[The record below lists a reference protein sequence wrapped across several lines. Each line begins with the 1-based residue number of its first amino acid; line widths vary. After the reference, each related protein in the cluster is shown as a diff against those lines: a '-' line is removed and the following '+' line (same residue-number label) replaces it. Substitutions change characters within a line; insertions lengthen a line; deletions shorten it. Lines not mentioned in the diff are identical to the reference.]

1 MDILIYTEK
10 VTPRLDYVAGLILGR
25 LLGLNYSIT
34 HFVQEFHTFSGARIN
49 YSKQNLENSLQ
60 IVPCGLLF
68 ETDILEQPIDTAE
81 WDGMKILFP
90 SGNAGTFPFDIFAAS
105 FFLVSRYEEY
115 LPFTPDDHGRFEAH
129 QSIAWQQG
137 FLEKPV
143 VNIWTIKLKEALRQ
157 QFPDLPVNKQ
167 EFKHI
172 STIDIDNAWAYRHKG
187 FFRTAGAM
195 VRSTLSFSTK
205 NLRNQLSVLT
215 GKSPDPYD
223 NYDFLEKQEKKYGFS
238 SVYFFLVGK
247 YGRYDKNNSFSN
259 NHFRN
264 LILQRSKKGPIGI
277 HPSYRSNKSLGILKK
292 EVQRLSGLLNRQMTK
307 SRQHFLM
314 VRFPDT
320 FEKLIKT
327 EISEDYTLGYAAHT
341 GFRAGICTPFLFY
354 NLKKEEETSLTLVPF
369 MVMDITLQQYMG
381 LNSDQALQ
389 NIKEMIDSV
398 KAVNGTFVSL
408 WHNESLSETG
418 VWKGW
423 REVYEKMLEYV
434 YD

>member
-10 VTPRLDYVAGLILGR
+10 ITPRLDYIAGLILGR

-195 VRSTLSFSTK
+195 VHSTLSFSTK

-327 EISEDYTLGYAAHT
+327 EISEDYTLGYAAYT
-341 GFRAGICTPFLFY
+341 GFRAGICTPFTFY
-354 NLKKEEETSLTLVPF
+354 NLKKEEKTSLTLVPF

-381 LNSDQALQ
+381 LNPDQALQ

-398 KAVNGTFVSL
+398 KSVNGTFVSL
-408 WHNESLSETG
+408 WHNESLSDTG
-418 VWKGW
+418 AWKGW